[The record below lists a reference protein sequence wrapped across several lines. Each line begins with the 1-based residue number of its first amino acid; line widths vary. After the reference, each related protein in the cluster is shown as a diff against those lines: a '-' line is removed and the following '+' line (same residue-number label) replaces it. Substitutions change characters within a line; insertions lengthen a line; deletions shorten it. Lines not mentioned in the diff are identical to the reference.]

1 MFKPGLETV
10 TSVGAVGI
18 PIAKT
23 VYEHLPVIDSETWE
37 DQDLLI
43 GSGRRPKKAKK
54 KKKKKCTNCVCAIC
68 CALSI
73 CTLSCPHEAQ
83 HFASE
88 RLICGKCRRG

>member
-1 MFKPGLETV
+1 M
-10 TSVGAVGI
+10 GAVGI

-23 VYEHLPVIDSETWE
+23 VFEHLPVMDSETWE

-43 GSGRRPKKAKK
+43 GSVRRPKKAK

-73 CTLSCPHEAQ
+73 CARTKHNIL
-83 HFASE
+83 
-88 RLICGKCRRG
+88 LRRGCCLWKMQTWVTCIVARI